1 MSDASPLLIELNG
14 TSVSF
19 SPGVTLATVV
29 AGQDCDPLSI
39 ATAVN
44 GAFVARQA
52 RQAHALADGDIVQFF
67 SPMVGG

>member
-1 MSDASPLLIELNG
+1 MSDAPQLMIEVNGASVALL
-14 TSVSF
+14 
-19 SPGVTLATVV
+19 PGATLAAVV
-29 AGQDCDPLSI
+29 ARQGCDPLSI

-52 RQAHALADGDIVQFF
+52 RQAHALADGDVVLFF

>member
-1 MSDASPLLIELNG
+1 MCETAQLMIDLNG
-14 TSVSF
+14 TLRAF
-19 SPGVTLATVV
+19 PPGTTLAAAV
-29 AGQDCDPLSI
+29 AEQARDPESI

-52 RQAHALADGDIVQFF
+52 RHAHQLGEGDVVLFF